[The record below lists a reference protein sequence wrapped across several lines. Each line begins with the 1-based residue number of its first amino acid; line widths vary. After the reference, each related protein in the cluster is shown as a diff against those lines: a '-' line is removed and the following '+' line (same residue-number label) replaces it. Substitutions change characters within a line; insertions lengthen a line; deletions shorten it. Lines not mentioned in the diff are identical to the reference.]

1 MIYFA
6 DFSVE
11 THSVIHS
18 VVIWWRHLLPTQIR
32 TFWPNRLSADC
43 VTFPPS
49 EVSLTGTRVS
59 FLILPLAPTNLM
71 PPFEVL
77 VSQQQNGRFK
87 HLNDLGSLTQYERVE
102 GPERLMVTGRYHHSH
117 FYSMQF
123 RHFSCSLFDT
133 FNFALKLRPIPFFV
147 PQKLYINRNF
157 FFLSQQQVCAFTCLL
172 PYTGRSLKNLNL
184 QASLAHL
191 HFNGFFPKK
200 GKKKPNL

>member
-6 DFSVE
+6 DYSVE
-11 THSVIHS
+11 THSVTKT

-43 VTFPPS
+43 LTFPPS

-77 VSQQQNGRFK
+77 VRQQQNGRFK

-102 GPERLMVTGRYHHSH
+102 GPERLMMTGRYP
-117 FYSMQF
+117 YSMHF

-133 FNFALKLRPIPFFV
+133 FNFTQKLRLIFLV
-147 PQKLYINRNF
+147 PRKLYINCSDGLF
-157 FFLSQQQVCAFTCLL
+157 DTFFLSVPAAGLCVHLLAAIYWAF
-172 PYTGRSLKNLNL
+172 PQES
-184 QASLAHL
+184 QPP
-191 HFNGFFPKK
+191 GFPCT
-200 GKKKPNL
+200 PAL